1 MEAAPLSAI
10 LRNFLS
16 LFFGRYTALAIGFA
30 VTVILAR
37 ALGVEN
43 YGEFITALG
52 ISELFAAMLDLGLTR
67 ILIKEGAADRDRVGA
82 HLANILAIKSGLAVL
97 VLGAMHF
104 YALRWGW
111 MSPAY
116 QLVLLLSL
124 CKIADSFQMM
134 FDGVFQVF
142 QRMEYSAMV
151 LVAGRI
157 GLILAVLAGWRGD
170 AGLLYYGWLYFAVSG
185 ITAAATISLASG
197 RFARPRRG
205 AISLRQTFG
214 REGLFFAISSLLYT
228 AGSRFDMLAAREFLA
243 ADERGIYGAA
253 ARLMIVMQVLP
264 ATLQTAVLPVI
275 FDLGRN
281 ARERLGDFFG
291 SYLHRSL
298 ILATVPLLTA
308 VLFAKPLV
316 RLLFGEDFMAT
327 SSWLPWMAIL
337 LPLRFVVLSAG
348 NVLTAVDR
356 QWERT
361 LWAVVGV
368 GTTIALLFTLMPR
381 LGIAGAV
388 IALLA
393 GETLMAGLN
402 LAAVLR
408 LGYRPEGMPIA
419 RTLSAWILAASVL
432 LVLRRLLDPGLIL
445 ALVFVLAAS
454 LGSLLATRATRLTE
468 LRGLLRPRA

>member
-16 LFFGRYTALAIGFA
+16 LFFGRYTALAVGFA

-67 ILIKEGAADRDRVGA
+67 ILIKEGAADRNRVGA
-82 HLANILAIKSGLAVL
+82 HLANILIIKSGLAIL
-97 VLGAMHF
+97 VLGAMHL
-104 YALRWGW
+104 YALRWGL

-124 CKIADSFQMM
+124 CKIADSFQAM

-142 QRMEYSAMV
+142 QRMEYSALI
-151 LVAGRI
+151 LVAGRL
-157 GLILAVLAGWRGD
+157 GLLAAVLTGWAQG
-170 AGLLYYGWLYFAVSG
+170 AGLLYYGWLYFAISCL
-185 ITAAATISLASG
+185 TAAGTIALASK
-197 RFARPRRG
+197 RFAKPKRG
-205 AISLRQTFG
+205 GMSLRQSFG

-281 ARERLGDFFG
+281 ARDRLGEFF
-291 SYLHRSL
+291 SDYLHRSL
-298 ILATVPLLTA
+298 ILATVPLLMAT
-308 VLFAKPLV
+308 LFAKPLV
-316 RLLFGEDFMAT
+316 LVLFGEDFAAT
-327 SSWLPWMAIL
+327 ANWLPWLAVL
-337 LPLRFVVLSAG
+337 LPLRFVVLSSG
-348 NVLTAVDR
+348 NILTAVDR

-361 LWAVVGV
+361 IWAVVGV
-368 GTTIALLFTLMPR
+368 GSSITLLFLLMPR
-381 LGIAGAV
+381 MGIVGAV
-388 IALLA
+388 IALLS
-393 GETLMAGLN
+393 GETLMAILN
-402 LAAVLR
+402 LAAAMR
-408 LGYRPEGMPIA
+408 LGYRPASMPIA
-419 RTLSAWILAASVL
+419 RTITAWILAASVL
-432 LVLRRLLDPGLIL
+432 LAIRRLLDPGLVIAFL
-445 ALVFVLAAS
+445 LVLGVS
-454 LGSLLATRATRLTE
+454 LGALLATRATRMSE
-468 LRGLLRPRA
+468 LKSILRIRG